1 MEAMADVQR
10 GGMLNMP
17 PSSSPLL
24 IAARE
29 RFVFSKLP
37 LSLLNACL
45 HQRLCSNLNGFHF
58 RRRWEPRG
66 FEILSCRGLRS
77 LPECMPDV
85 ITLVVHLCGDSAES
99 LLREVRALR
108 FLRIQLHLSAGG
120 PREQRG

>member
-29 RFVFSKLP
+29 RFLFSKLP
-37 LSLLNACL
+37 LSLLNAY
-45 HQRLCSNLNGFHF
+45 LNGFHF

-108 FLRIQLHLSAGG
+108 ILRSQLHLSG